1 MQIEL
6 FQLIDQEPQNLFMV
20 QFAPEGVFGR
30 GVACSREG
38 TADEVIRFIQDL
50 LEILSQE
57 DKKLTEERK
66 GFPDWL
72 FVSVQIPRVKGM
84 RPIPIKKSE
93 VNQVRQQLSDLL
105 RD

>member
-1 MQIEL
+1 MQEVEL
-6 FQLIDQEPQNLFMV
+6 FQETETLFRV
-20 QFAPEGVFGR
+20 RFAPEGAFGR
-30 GVACSREG
+30 SISSSYLG
-38 TADEVIRFIQDL
+38 TVEKVEEFLGTL